1 MNTCI
6 GPKDIKHTLKITHS
20 WDDVVEEYKGVFSPL
35 SLRAEKHVVLVPLSH
50 AL

>member
-6 GPKDIKHTLKITHS
+6 GPKDIKHTIKITHS
-20 WDDVVEEYKGVFSPL
+20 WDDVVEECKDVFSPL
-35 SLRAEKHVVLVPLSH
+35 SLHAEKHVVLVPLSH